1 MGLPATE
8 LSDKHFG
15 PWLGW
20 EAEGS
25 EFQGLS
31 KPQVGRS
38 TWLESM
44 AEGTLITVTDEELMK
59 RIAEGDAEAFAAFY
73 DRYETLLYSIAL
85 KILHTESEAEDVVQD
100 AAVLIW
106 ERAPLYQASQ
116 GRPASWAVAV
126 LRNKAIDRL
135 RSSRRRGDL
144 MERATEE
151 FAVMESTQESEGT
164 GWSGDSAG
172 LVRKGLVELPVEQ
185 RQAIELAFF
194 GGLSQ
199 SEIAERLREP
209 LGTIKARIRRGM
221 LAMRDALEGA
231 L

>member
-1 MGLPATE
+1 
-8 LSDKHFG
+8 
-15 PWLGW
+15 
-20 EAEGS
+20 
-25 EFQGLS
+25 
-31 KPQVGRS
+31 
-38 TWLESM
+38 
-44 AEGTLITVTDEELMK
+44 MK
-59 RIAEGDAEAFAAFY
+59 RIAEGDAESFAAFY

-85 KILHTESEAEDVVQD
+85 RILHTESEAEDVVQD

-116 GRPASWAVAV
+116 GKPGSWAIAV
-126 LRNKAIDRL
+126 VRNKAIDRL

-151 FAVMESTQESEGT
+151 FAVMESAQASEGA

-172 LVRKGLVELPVEQ
+172 LVRKGLVGLPLEQ

-199 SEIAERLREP
+199 SEIAEKLREP